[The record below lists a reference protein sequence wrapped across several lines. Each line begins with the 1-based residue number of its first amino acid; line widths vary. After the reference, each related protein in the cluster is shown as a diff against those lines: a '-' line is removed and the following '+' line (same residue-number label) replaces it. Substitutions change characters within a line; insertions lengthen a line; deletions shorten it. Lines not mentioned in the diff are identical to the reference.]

1 MGQEDVSLMDQ
12 AAENPMALVAAFP
25 MDLEVGFRTA
35 LAEVS
40 LTVTVVENPTTP
52 TADGPLIGIEV
63 ED

>member
-1 MGQEDVSLMDQ
+1 MDQ